1 MKPTVAPLQMFSRRS
16 EISSMNI
23 LVSQESVPAVNSQV
37 KLANSDGNGQMT
49 PKQVS
54 SKLQEI

>member
-16 EISSMNI
+16 EMSSMNI
-23 LVSQESVPAVNSQV
+23 LVSQESVAAVNTQV
-37 KLANSDGNGQMT
+37 KLANPDDYGQMT